1 MKVPTPINLYKG
13 LNKEFRR
20 IRWIDQQVLWP
31 LTFVVLGFIIAFAI
45 FFVGLD
51 ALINLLL
58 RLFNIKN

>member
-1 MKVPTPINLYKG
+1 MKFPTPINLYKG

-31 LTFVVLGFIIAFAI
+31 LTFVVLGFIVAFAI